1 MPTLLRFNGL
11 RVVIYPNDHRPAHVH
26 VIGPDGEAVFILNA
40 PDGPVALRESVGF
53 RLAEIQRI
61 ETALNGHLIDLQAA
75 WDHIHGDN

>member
-1 MPTLLRFNGL
+1 MPTVLRFNGL
-11 RVVIYPNDHRPAHVH
+11 RVVIYPNDHRPVHVH

-40 PDGPVALRESVGF
+40 PDGPVALRKSVGF

-61 ETALNGHLIDLQAA
+61 ETTLNGHLNDLQAA

>member
-1 MPTLLRFNGL
+1 MPTVLRFNGL

-26 VIGPDGEAVFILNA
+26 IIGPDREAVFILNA

-61 ETALNGHLIDLQAA
+61 EKVLNGHLNELQAA
-75 WDHIHGDN
+75 WDRNHGDD